1 MFKAIIIDNDPAC
14 IELLEGLI
22 STYCKN
28 IDVCA
33 SVTSIKSAVISINE
47 YKPQVVFL
55 DIELNN
61 ELGFELFKYFT
72 SPDFQVIFTTS
83 HEKFA
88 IRAIRSSCLDYIL
101 KPIDEV
107 ELINAVSKLDKIFN
121 AVDNEKKVTA
131 LVNNTSALNN
141 PLTKLAIPSSNNVML
156 VNVDEIICLEGDKRY
171 TTLYILSGDKIVS
184 SKNIGE
190 FENILDGNFFRCHKS
205 WIVNLKFAKKLLKN
219 DGQIQLSNDML
230 IDVSARKK
238 EEFLKL
244 FDRI

>member
-1 MFKAIIIDNDPAC
+1 
-14 IELLEGLI
+14 
-22 STYCKN
+22 
-28 IDVCA
+28 
-33 SVTSIKSAVISINE
+33 
-47 YKPQVVFL
+47 
-55 DIELNN
+55 
-61 ELGFELFKYFT
+61 
-72 SPDFQVIFTTS
+72 
-83 HEKFA
+83 
-88 IRAIRSSCLDYIL
+88 LDYIL
-101 KPIDEV
+101 KPIDEA

-121 AVDNEKKVTA
+121 AVDNEKKVSA

-141 PLTKLAIPSSNNVML
+141 QLTKLAIPSSNNVML

-171 TTLYILSGDKIVS
+171 TTLYILNGDKIVS

-190 FENILDGNFFRCHKS
+190 YENILDNNFFRCHKS
-205 WIVNLKFAKKLLKN
+205 WIVNLKFTKKLLKN